1 MKLIKSTQ
9 HNICHSE
16 RNLTVSGSTKSI
28 STLRLLRKSKGFDGV
43 NDKYSVLF
51 KVFLSFFV
59 FISSFGFGQTLS
71 SNLDKT
77 TLALGEVAVFKIQI
91 LDLEGKDV
99 QIAARN
105 ELLPFHFEMV
115 NDSIAKQKD
124 IYLRSVK
131 FAIFEEGKFKI
142 PEIEVKVG
150 GKIMKT
156 IPYEVEVI
164 NTAKKGDQINDI
176 MKNKEVE
183 LDIKDYWDLY
193 KFYVLLALI
202 IIAIIVLIIGIIKWG
217 RKRKSSPIV
226 TTNQTLKDL
235 DKLRKKNYIEN
246 ENFRAF
252 YVELIDI
259 TRTFITKQYQIPAD
273 VLLTDDLIDYMK
285 NTNAISQENEKL
297 VEDIFLR
304 GDLVKFAKTIPTK
317 DLMSKDFEA
326 IREFVKRSAKDVEA
340 EHLRSASVAELSA
353 EEQAKIRKF

>member
-1 MKLIKSTQ
+1 MPY
-9 HNICHSE
+9 
-16 RNLTVSGSTKSI
+16 R
-28 STLRLLRKSKGFDGV
+28 
-43 NDKYSVLF
+43 LF
-51 KVFLSFFV
+51 KILFSFFI
-59 FISSFGFGQTLS
+59 FFFSLGFSQTLS
-71 SNLDKT
+71 SSLDKT

-91 LDLEGKDV
+91 LDLEGKNV
-99 QIAARN
+99 QIAPRN

-131 FAIFEEGKFKI
+131 FAVFEEGKFKI
-142 PEIEVKVG
+142 PEIEVRVG

-183 LDIKDYWDLY
+183 LNVQDYWDLY

-202 IIAIIVLIIGIIKWG
+202 IIAIIVLIIGIVKYG
-217 RKRKSSPIV
+217 RKRKESPAV

-235 DKLRKKNYIEN
+235 ERLRKKNYIEN
-246 ENFRAF
+246 ENFRSF
-252 YVELIDI
+252 YIELIDI
-259 TRTFITKQYQIPAD
+259 TRTFIVKQYQIPAD

-285 NTNAISQENEKL
+285 NNNAISQENEKV

-304 GDLVKFAKTIPTK
+304 ADLVKFAKTIPTK
-317 DLMSKDFEA
+317 ELMSKDFTA
-326 IREFVKRSAKDVEA
+326 IRDFVKRSTKDVEA
-340 EHLRSASVAELSA
+340 ENLRNASSPELSI
-353 EEQAKIRKF
+353 EEQSKIRKVK

>member
-1 MKLIKSTQ
+1 MSY
-9 HNICHSE
+9 
-16 RNLTVSGSTKSI
+16 R
-28 STLRLLRKSKGFDGV
+28 F
-43 NDKYSVLF
+43 F
-51 KVFLSFFV
+51 KIFFSFFI
-59 FISSFGFGQTLS
+59 FFFSIGFSQTLS

-91 LDLEGKDV
+91 LDLDGKDV
-99 QIAARN
+99 QIAPRN

-115 NDSIAKQKD
+115 NDSIAKEKD

-131 FAIFEEGKFKI
+131 FAVFEEGKFTI
-142 PEIEVKVG
+142 PELEVKVG

-183 LDIKDYWDLY
+183 LNVQDYWDLY
-193 KFYVLLALI
+193 KFYVLVALM
-202 IIAIIVLIIGIIKWG
+202 IIAIIVLIIGIIKYG
-217 RKRKSSPIV
+217 KKRKSSPIV

-235 DKLRKKNYIEN
+235 EKLRKKNYIEN
-246 ENFRAF
+246 GNFRAF

-285 NTNAISQENEKL
+285 NTNAISQENEKIL
-297 VEDIFLR
+297 EDIFLR

-317 DLMSKDFEA
+317 ELMAKDFTA
-326 IREFVKRSAKDVEA
+326 IRDFVKRSTKDIEA
-340 EHLRSASVAELSA
+340 ENLRNASQAELSD
-353 EEQAKIRKF
+353 EDQLKIRKLK

>member
-1 MKLIKSTQ
+1 MS
-9 HNICHSE
+9 N
-16 RNLTVSGSTKSI
+16 R
-28 STLRLLRKSKGFDGV
+28 F
-43 NDKYSVLF
+43 F
-51 KVFLSFFV
+51 KIFFSFFI
-59 FISSFGFGQTLS
+59 FFFSLGFSQTLS

-91 LDLEGKDV
+91 LDLNGQDV
-99 QIAARN
+99 QASPRN

-115 NDSIAKQKD
+115 NDSIAKEKD

-131 FAIFEEGKFKI
+131 FAVFEEGKFTI
-142 PEIEVKVG
+142 PEIQVKVG
-150 GKIMKT
+150 DKILKT

-183 LDIKDYWDLY
+183 LNVQDYWDLY
-193 KFYVLLALI
+193 KFYVLVALM
-202 IIAIIVLIIGIIKWG
+202 IIAIIVLIIGIIKYG
-217 RKRKSSPIV
+217 RKRKSSPVV

-235 DKLRKKNYIEN
+235 EKLRKKNYIEN
-246 ENFRAF
+246 GNFRAF

-285 NTNAISQENEKL
+285 NTNAISQENEKIL
-297 VEDIFLR
+297 EDIFLR

-317 DLMSKDFEA
+317 ELMAKDFTA
-326 IREFVKRSAKDVEA
+326 IRDFVKRSTKDLEA
-340 EHLRSASVAELSA
+340 ENLRNSSQAELSD
-353 EEQAKIRKF
+353 EDQLKIRKLK

>member
-1 MKLIKSTQ
+1 MVNQ
-9 HNICHSE
+9 RNICHSE
-16 RNLTVSGSTKSI
+16 RNLTVRGSTKSI
-28 STLRLLRKSKGFDGV
+28 SALSFLRKSNGYNGV

-51 KVFLSFFV
+51 KVFLCFFII
-59 FISSFGFGQTLS
+59 ISSFGFSQTLS

-91 LDLEGKDV
+91 LDLDGKDV
-99 QIAARN
+99 QIAPRN

-131 FAIFEEGKFKI
+131 FAIFEEGKFRI

-176 MKNKEVE
+176 MKNKDVE
-183 LDIKDYWDLY
+183 LDMKDYWDLY
-193 KFYVLLALI
+193 KFYVLLVLI
-202 IIAIIVLIIGIIKWG
+202 IIAIIVLIIGIVKWG
-217 RKRKSSPIV
+217 RKRKSSPVV
-226 TTNQTLKDL
+226 TTNQTLKEL
-235 DKLRKKNYIEN
+235 EKLRKKNYIEN

-252 YVELIDI
+252 YVELIEI
-259 TRTFITKQYQIPAD
+259 TRAFMTRQYQIPAE
-273 VLLTDDLIDYMK
+273 VLLTDDLIAYMK
-285 NTNAISQENEKL
+285 NTNVISQENEKT

-304 GDLVKFAKTIPTK
+304 GDLVKFAKTIPTQEI
-317 DLMSKDFEA
+317 MSRDFSA
-326 IREFVKRSAKDVEA
+326 IRDFVKRSTKDVEA
-340 EHLRSASVAELSA
+340 EQLRNASAPYLS
-353 EEQAKIRKF
+353 EEDEARLRKLK